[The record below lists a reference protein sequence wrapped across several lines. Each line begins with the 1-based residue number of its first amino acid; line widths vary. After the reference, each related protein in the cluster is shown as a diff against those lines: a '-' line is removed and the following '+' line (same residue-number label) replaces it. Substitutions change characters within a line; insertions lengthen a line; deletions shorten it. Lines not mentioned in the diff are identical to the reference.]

1 MVLTS
6 VPVHKRLDTDG
17 TARRAPQAVRQVA
30 YAGSVGR
37 KQDIGGRSMKQLWLS
52 VLYLI
57 ALILPAFA
65 AELSATQK
73 KELVVFT
80 GRAMG
85 MKTDVDDVKQTMSVG
100 EIERLV
106 ATGLNLNRY
115 LCSQIVEIRPLE
127 LTSTYEVT
135 CIAYGGGTVKK
146 AYIVDALKGV
156 AFEP

>member
-1 MVLTS
+1 
-6 VPVHKRLDTDG
+6 
-17 TARRAPQAVRQVA
+17 
-30 YAGSVGR
+30 
-37 KQDIGGRSMKQLWLS
+37 MKQLWLS